1 MPSFET
7 TRRVHHSAAQMFDL
21 VADVETYPQF
31 LPLCKALRV
40 KSRSEEHEVLT
51 LVADMEV
58 GFKAVRETFTSRIA
72 CERPALKI
80 VVNYI
85 DGPFRQLENVWN
97 FSDRDAGRACQIDF
111 HIAYEFKSRML
122 GLLMGSMFDQAFRR
136 FAEAFEHRADEVYG
150 RGV

>member
-7 TRRVHHSAAQMFDL
+7 TRRVGHTPAQMFDL
-21 VADVETYPQF
+21 VADVEAYPRF

-40 KSRSEEHEVLT
+40 TRRSEEDAVLT

-58 GFKAVRETFTSRIA
+58 GYKAIRETFASRIT

-85 DGPFRQLENVWN
+85 DGPFRQLENVWH
-97 FSDRDAGRACQIDF
+97 FRELEGGRACLIDF
-111 HIAYEFKSRML
+111 HIAYEFRNRML
-122 GLLMGSMFDQAFRR
+122 GMLMGSMFDTAFRR
-136 FAEAFEHRADEVYG
+136 FAEAFEQRADEVYG

>member
-1 MPSFET
+1 
-7 TRRVHHSAAQMFDL
+7 MFDL
-21 VADVETYPQF
+21 VADVEAYPQF

-40 KSRSEEHEVLT
+40 SRRTEEHDVLT

-58 GFKAVRETFTSRIA
+58 GYKAIRETFASRIV

-85 DGPFRQLENVWN
+85 DGPFRQLENVWH
-97 FSDRDAGRACQIDF
+97 FRDLDGGRACHIDF

-122 GLLMGSMFDQAFRR
+122 GLLMGGMFDQAFRR
-136 FAEAFEHRADEVYG
+136 FAEAFEQRADEVYG
-150 RGV
+150 RSP